1 MPIGNKLGDMLL
13 EMRDPN
19 LSPQRQGEIT
29 RLLNELGD
37 REEKYKAWLDIKGNV
52 DWKYLNLPFYP
63 IYSEVLAT
71 DKASISIDVPQSYKH
86 LIFFGSGRNTA
97 AGTSAFVLAA
107 QFNGDSGSNYIIQEI
122 HGLGSTPSADSGT
135 LTQASIRFYLIIRV
149 LFTKPFTSTS
159 LMYLLGQV

>member
-1 MPIGNKLGDMLL
+1 MPIVNKRGIRPP
-13 EMRDPN
+13 EVRAPN
-19 LSPQRQGEIT
+19 LPPHRQGET
-29 RLLNELGD
+29 ARLLNELGD

-97 AGTSAFVLAA
+97 AGTSA
-107 QFNGDSGSNYIIQEI
+107 
-122 HGLGSTPSADSGT
+122 
-135 LTQASIRFYLIIRV
+135 
-149 LFTKPFTSTS
+149 
-159 LMYLLGQV
+159 